1 MKPTR
6 ARAATRIAICTA
18 ACGRAAL
25 LLAVLAGPGIV
36 SQAHA
41 QEIRYSWVDMS
52 YMAQDMSREG
62 SLTPLPGQTVDI
74 ATNDGTGVHFRGSLA
89 VWKNIYAMI
98 DYASTDIGLSGS
110 VSNTDT
116 GFVQE
121 FADEFD
127 YTAIRGGVGVKYT
140 IFDAT
145 DVFGELTYDSL
156 GFDFGSFAGENF
168 DMDRQEVGGALGIR
182 RMFGR
187 NLQLEARGRY
197 TNLGDAD
204 LTTGVFDSDVLFGV
218 GFAWQVIRGLSVVG
232 DVETGEFANW
242 SLGFRIDLDED

>member
-6 ARAATRIAICTA
+6 ARAAARNMIRMA
-18 ACGRAAL
+18 ACGRASL
-25 LLAVLAGPGIV
+25 LLVVLAVSGLA

-52 YMAQDMSREG
+52 YMSQDMSREG
-62 SLTPLPGQTVDI
+62 SLTPLPGQTVAI
-74 ATNDGTGVHFRGSLA
+74 ATSDGTGVHFRGSLA
-89 VWKNIYAMI
+89 AWKNIYLMI
-98 DYASTDIGLSGS
+98 DYASTDISLTGS
-110 VSNTDT
+110 VSNSNT

-127 YTAIRGGVGVKYT
+127 YTAIRGGVGLKYS

-168 DMDRQEVGGALGIR
+168 DMDRQEVGAALGVR
-182 RMFGR
+182 TMFGR
-187 NLQLEARGRY
+187 NWQFEARARY
-197 TNLGDAD
+197 SNLGDAD
-204 LTTGVFDSDVLFGV
+204 LTTGIFDSDVLFGV
-218 GFAWQVIRGLSVVG
+218 GFAWQVIRGLSIVG
-232 DVETGEFANW
+232 DVESGEFANL